1 MITYAT
7 RKESFEQV
15 KPKINERQRNILNIM
30 GAKSM
35 TADEITSVMLA
46 EGQINYYDRNF
57 VSPRLTE
64 LERMGVIEQTGLR
77 KCARTGRKVTVYKK
91 VLDRVIQP
99 TLFARE

>member
-7 RKESFEQV
+7 RHESYEQV

-35 TADEITSVMLA
+35 TADEITSAMLA

-64 LERMGVIEQTGLR
+64 LERMGVIEQVGLR
-77 KCARTGRKVTVYKK
+77 KCNRTGRNVTVYKK

-99 TLFARE
+99 TIFARG